1 MINPAA
7 LTALL
12 QTLADWRDDLKTKL
26 DSADHT
32 VRAEAFNRLR
42 AEVRSFKRI
51 SLGIAK
57 TMESK

>member
-1 MINPAA
+1 VINPDT

-12 QTLADWRDDLKTKL
+12 QTLADWRDDLRTQL

-32 VRAEAFNRLR
+32 VPAEAFQLLR
-42 AEVRSFKRI
+42 AEVRAFKRI

-57 TMESK
+57 VMESK